1 MKARD
6 FIIYAGL
13 EEECEK
19 ALYYLGQYVGKGDHY
34 VCFPDSDVLT
44 EDGFPLEDAGEEPAG
59 FQDYYEQNTA
69 NR

>member
-13 EEECEK
+13 EGECEK
-19 ALYYLGQYVGKGDHY
+19 ALYYLGQYVGKGNHY

-44 EDGFPLEDAGEEPAG
+44 EDGLPLEEAGEEPAG
-59 FQDYYEQNTA
+59 FQEYFEQNLA
-69 NR
+69 